1 MNPQQH
7 RCENHKSHILQHI
20 QASQNYAYIFLG
32 SILLQK
38 GHLKICKPFVG
49 QTVVVELWR

>member
-7 RCENHKSHILQHI
+7 RCENPKSHILQHI
-20 QASQNYAYIFLG
+20 QMSQNYTYSLLG
-32 SILLQK
+32 SILLHK

-49 QTVVVELWR
+49 QTVVVEL

>member
-7 RCENHKSHILQHI
+7 RCENPKSHILMHI
-20 QASQNYAYIFLG
+20 QMSQNYAYILLG

-49 QTVVVELWR
+49 QRVADEL